1 MGSTFDAREFRRAMG
16 LFATGVTVVAA
27 EAEGTVHGM
36 TANAF
41 TSVSL
46 DPPLVLV
53 CVNRP
58 SVMADYLRKAGRFSV
73 NFLREDQ
80 EAHSQFF
87 ARAKNAAEPAH
98 AFVPWEGT
106 PRLEPCLASVACSL
120 DQVHEAGD
128 HDIFIGRVE
137 GLHFAED
144 ASAPLLF
151 FGGRYRRLDGAAES

>member
-1 MGSTFDAREFRRAMG
+1 MGSILDDREFRRAMG

-27 EAEGTVHGM
+27 EADGTVHGM

-58 SVMADYLRKAGRFSV
+58 SVMADYLRKARRFSV

-87 ARAKNAAEPAH
+87 ARAKNAAEPEY
-98 AFVPWEGT
+98 AFVPWMDT
-106 PRLEPCLASVACSL
+106 RRLEPCLASVACAL
-120 DQVHEAGD
+120 DRVHEAGD

-137 GLHFAED
+137 GLHLPEG
-144 ASAPLLF
+144 ASRPLLF
-151 FGGRYRRLDGAAES
+151 FGGRYRRLDGGAES